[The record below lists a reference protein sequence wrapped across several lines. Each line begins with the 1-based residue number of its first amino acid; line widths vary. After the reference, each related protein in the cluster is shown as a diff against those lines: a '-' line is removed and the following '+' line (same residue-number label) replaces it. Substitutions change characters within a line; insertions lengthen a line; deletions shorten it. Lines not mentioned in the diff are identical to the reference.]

1 MIRMKNFVSEK
12 VKKLYDI
19 INSKENYS
27 SEIIIAKGACGDN
40 EVADI
45 EFVNELGIN
54 IEIIDKYELNNY
66 NKNKENEV
74 TKISIRNFN
83 RNENN
88 FIILNFLKNEKSYY
102 KIFQIINMLGE
113 GGVGI
118 VYYIN
123 DCTETSVITNISK
136 NYDFLNKIPVMKK
149 KDKKYVIKLPR
160 RVLLKNKEIRCYES
174 FYNHNEARDLIK
186 FMDNDNIPEKYKYK
200 PIFYG
205 KVILDYAIYPF
216 MGNHELSQYI
226 SDSYRNYAFQKKL
239 FISYQNHEI
248 KVLPALTRKII
259 KRLQYYN
266 QFFKHNDIKSENII
280 ISINNY
286 KYKAHIIDF
295 GLQNK
300 LLEKSQSS
308 YVSFSPEN
316 IISHLLRKCIVN
328 NEDYY
333 KKSDMIG
340 LFWIFIDIFTNC
352 MSFNILSDLGFSD
365 FKKIYDKSS
374 DLQLFIFYLEIN
386 EIENLENIKYND
398 ILKEYENMY
407 DYLSKIYIPNPNFRK
422 IFIDKVISYNSP
434 IIKELFN
441 SKKEFTEFLI
451 KLLKLI
457 KLYPEERPSYQEILE
472 NYFVFQNGFYEFN

>member
-1 MIRMKNFVSEK
+1 MKNFVSEK
-12 VKKLYDI
+12 VKKLYSF
-19 INSKENYS
+19 INSKENNFP
-27 SEIIIAKGACGDN
+27 EILIEN
-40 EVADI
+40 ELANI
-45 EFVNELGIN
+45 EFVNEFGLD
-54 IEIIDKYELNNY
+54 IEIVDKYELNIYKKNNEIE
-66 NKNKENEV
+66 NKIQ
-74 TKISIRNFN
+74 KISIRSFN
-83 RNENN
+83 HHENN

-123 DCTETSVITNISK
+123 DCTEENVIINMSK
-136 NYDFLNKIPVMKK
+136 NYDFFNKIPIMKQN
-149 KDKKYVIKLPR
+149 DKKFVIKLPR
-160 RVLLKNKEIRCYES
+160 RVLLHNGEIKCYES

-200 PIFYG
+200 PVFYG
-205 KVILDYAIYPF
+205 KILVDYAIYPF
-216 MGNHELSQYI
+216 KGNHELSQYI
-226 SDSYRNYAFQKKL
+226 SDSYKNYAFHKKL
-239 FISYQNHEI
+239 FISYQNHDI
-248 KVLPALTRKII
+248 KVLPGLIRKII
-259 KRLQYYN
+259 KRLYHYN

-280 ISINNY
+280 ISIKNY
-286 KYKAHIIDF
+286 KYSAHIIDF

-316 IISHLLRKCIVN
+316 IISNLLKKCIIE

-374 DLQLFIFYLEIN
+374 DLQLFIFYLQIN
-386 EIENLENIKYND
+386 EIENIENIKYND
-398 ILKEYENMY
+398 TIKEYESMY
-407 DYLSKIYIPNPNFRK
+407 YYLSKIYLPSPNFRQV
-422 IFIDKVISYNSP
+422 FVDKVLSYNSP
-434 IIKELFN
+434 IIRELFN
-441 SKKEFTEFLI
+441 NKKEFSEFLF
-451 KLLKLI
+451 KLLDLI
-457 KLYPEERPSYQEILE
+457 KLYPEDRPSYQEILE
-472 NYFVFQNGFYEFN
+472 NYFIFQNGFYKFC